1 MRIAIHRFSP
11 VAAMMLLASLSLF
24 GAINYG
30 DLMQQKVKTALGGDF
45 KDYQWLSYPTNNFGL
60 VTAFVLPKPRAKP
73 SDKNEW
79 CATFTC
85 LGMEDKQMPTTP
97 AEILSVAGYADTG
110 EGGGQ
115 LILTDEEKKSLAI
128 SAVLP
133 AVFRLLGLNAGV
145 GSTSDIKTEL
155 TMGPATKR
163 FLKKQKMLDYINQLP
178 SSNKIKEAFDQ
189 NRLALV
195 VADVVIDTMDIT
207 LTPNK
212 DKNANLDAKLN
223 SNVGNVLGSGSSLT
237 VKVDSAASGVYH
249 LKIERPVIV
258 ARLTL
263 TQPFEGRGP
272 GGTTPP
278 HLSGKLFEWT
288 GWIPTTV
295 TAASQKHTAS
305 THK

>member
-1 MRIAIHRFSP
+1 VPIKRFLP
-11 VAAMMLLASLSLF
+11 VAAITLTSYLSLL

-30 DLMQQKVKTALGGDF
+30 NLMEQKVKAALGGDF
-45 KDYQWLSYPTNNFGL
+45 KDYQWLTYPTNNFGL

-85 LGMEDKQMPTTP
+85 LGMEGKDMPTNP
-97 AEILSVAGYADTG
+97 ADLLSVAGYADTG
-110 EGGGQ
+110 EGGGA
-115 LILTDEEKKSLAI
+115 LTLTDEEKKSLAI

-133 AVFRLLGLNAGV
+133 AIYHLLSLNV
-145 GSTSDIKTEL
+145 GGGATSDVKTEL
-155 TMGPATKR
+155 TVGPATKR

-178 SSNKIKEAFDQ
+178 VSNKLKQAFDG

-195 VADVVIDTMDIT
+195 VADVVIDSMNIT
-207 LTPNK
+207 ITPNK
-212 DKNANLDAKLN
+212 DKNANLDAKLT
-223 SNVGNVLGSGSSLT
+223 SNVGKVLGNGSNLT
-237 VKVDSAASGVYH
+237 VKVDSAANGVYN

-272 GGTTPP
+272 GGPP
-278 HLSGKLFEWT
+278 PPQFSGKLFEWT
-288 GWIPTTV
+288 GWIPTSV
-295 TAASQKHTAS
+295 TGGSQNHLQQK
-305 THK
+305 

>member
-1 MRIAIHRFSP
+1 MRTCIRGFGATASTI
-11 VAAMMLLASLSLF
+11 LLVCISLF
-24 GAINYG
+24 GAISYG
-30 DLMQQKVKTALGGDF
+30 NLMQQKVKAALGGDF

-85 LGMEDKQMPTTP
+85 LGMEDKQIPTDP
-97 AEILSVAGYADTG
+97 AQVLSVAGYADTG
-110 EGGGQ
+110 EGGGP
-115 LILTDEEKKSLAI
+115 LNLTDEEKKSLTI

-133 AVFRLLGLNAGV
+133 AVYRLLGVNAGA

-163 FLKKQKMLDYINQLP
+163 FLKKQRMLDYINQLP
-178 SSNKIKEAFDQ
+178 ASNKLKQAFDQ

-195 VADVVIDTMDIT
+195 VADVVIDSLDIT
-207 LTPNK
+207 ITPNK

-223 SNVGNVLGSGSSLT
+223 SSVGQVLGSGSDLT
-237 VKVDSAASGVYH
+237 LKVDSATNGTYH
-249 LKIERPVIV
+249 LKVERPVII

-272 GGTTPP
+272 GGTLPP
-278 HLSGKLFEWT
+278 KFSGKLFEWS
-288 GWIPTTV
+288 GWVPTIV
-295 TAASQKHTAS
+295 GAASQKHSS
-305 THK
+305 TTQK